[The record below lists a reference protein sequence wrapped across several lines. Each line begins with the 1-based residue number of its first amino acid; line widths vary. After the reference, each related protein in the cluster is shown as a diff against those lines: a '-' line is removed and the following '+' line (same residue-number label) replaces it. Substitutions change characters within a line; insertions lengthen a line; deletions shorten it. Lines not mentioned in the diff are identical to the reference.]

1 MGGESYANTL
11 KGAAMSMRSRVDF
24 KMDGEVRTKT
34 FDGSGGVGT
43 LSRMGHSGIPVGV
56 GLGTGNRSSMLSEG
70 TSGGGGGGGGNHYGT
85 ARGKEKEKGS
95 PKWGWSGW
103 WQ

>member
-1 MGGESYANTL
+1 MGGESYASTL

-24 KMDGEVRTKT
+24 KMDGEARTKR

-43 LSRMGHSGIPVGV
+43 MSRMGHSGIPVGV
-56 GLGTGNRSSMLSEG
+56 GHGAGNRSSMLSEG
-70 TSGGGGGGGGNHYGT
+70 TGGGNHYGT

>member
-1 MGGESYANTL
+1 MGGESYASTL
-11 KGAAMSMRSRVDF
+11 KGAAMSMRSRVDS
-24 KMDGEVRTKT
+24 KMDGEGRPKR

-43 LSRMGHSGIPVGV
+43 MSRMGHSGIPVGV
-56 GLGTGNRSSMLSEG
+56 GHGAGNRSSVLSEG
-70 TSGGGGGGGGNHYGT
+70 TGGGGGGNHYGT